1 MEQEIKDRI
10 GNTLGIIK
18 GDSNRRYA
26 YDRNGIYLGYYDEQT
41 NATYDE
47 RGMVFS
53 LGDSLIGLLF
63 GSRR

>member
-10 GNTLGIIK
+10 GNTIGIIK

-47 RGMVFS
+47 RGMVFA
-53 LGDSLIGLLF
+53 LGDSLIGLVYRK
-63 GSRR
+63 GR